1 MSVADIESKSLCI
14 HKIED
19 LVLDPI
25 FTIFWVQHSQVA
37 SRSTTDNE
45 RLLHFKNSMLNI
57 RKWNSDTISNFYKS
71 LFVRFPQLDSFG
83 EMFQEL
89 QTITC
94 KILTTSASD
103 TKHVPIEE
111 KDYNVLHR
119 IIYECSD
126 VFVSNPEWFSV
137 EENSSEYQ
145 TCKNNAN
152 NTMKQQ
158 KIIENVTISYINS
171 EPKETEI
178 QEFEELVVPTQEDS
192 ASVSTIDE
200 DDNDSDNESEVSD
213 NTTVVKKINVK
224 TGEVDTVIEDN
235 NDEQEEKDEMI
246 GGFSTFEKK
255 TVSDEDKPEPEPE
268 SPGSESE
275 SPGSKSESE
284 SPKKSEKSSKKKDK
298 KENRKKKKK
307 YYVSSSDSDSDS
319 GSDSDSDSDFD
330 IPFSVVKKIIR
341 KEMSRKEMSRK
352 EKSRKE
358 KSRKDKSRRRYR

>member
-71 LFVRFPQLDSFG
+71 LFVKFPQLDSFL

-111 KDYNVLHR
+111 KDYIILHR

-145 TCKNNAN
+145 TCKNNAK

-171 EPKETEI
+171 EQKFEEL
-178 QEFEELVVPTQEDS
+178 EELVVPTLQKD
-192 ASVSTIDE
+192 SVSVSDGGDDEVDDVDVDDE
-200 DDNDSDNESEVSD
+200 DDGDSEVSD

-235 NDEQEEKDEMI
+235 EEKEEKDDMI

-255 TVSDEDKPEPEPE
+255 TVSDEGDSIVDKPEPEPE

-275 SPGSKSESE
+275 SE
-284 SPKKSEKSSKKKDK
+284 SPKKSEKTSKKKDK
-298 KENRKKKKK
+298 KEKRKKKKK
-307 YYVSSSDSDSDS
+307 YYVSSSD
-319 GSDSDSDSDFD
+319 F
-330 IPFSVVKKIIR
+330 
-341 KEMSRKEMSRK
+341 
-352 EKSRKE
+352 
-358 KSRKDKSRRRYR
+358 